1 MQWDSL
7 HQAQIFIWSS
17 RLTWQ
22 QHFRPCTLGNA
33 PQPPVFCH
41 TPGTPCCLHTQN
53 VRLLRTRW
61 AASEERDQE
70 GKRYNRFSAPPS
82 KLLSSLGLTEKDK
95 AQARAIP
102 SLLSP
107 TRNTSC
113 VQRNHWDPQEVN
125 TSFPCFLY
133 LYYYSSVLH
142 FLKTLLESTFTTG
155 EEGFVSSTSVKQPT
169 DKTATEASLSCASW
183 EICPWQCSTQHIPT
197 HRPINY

>member
-33 PQPPVFCH
+33 PQPPAFCH

-125 TSFPCFLY
+125 HQLP
-133 LYYYSSVLH
+133 
-142 FLKTLLESTFTTG
+142 LLSIFILLQQCPALFEDTTG
-155 EEGFVSSTSVKQPT
+155 KHLYHWWGGFCLQHLGRTTNRQNSHRSIFKLCQLGDLPMTMQHP
-169 DKTATEASLSCASW
+169 AY
-183 EICPWQCSTQHIPT
+183 PNTQA
-197 HRPINY
+197 N